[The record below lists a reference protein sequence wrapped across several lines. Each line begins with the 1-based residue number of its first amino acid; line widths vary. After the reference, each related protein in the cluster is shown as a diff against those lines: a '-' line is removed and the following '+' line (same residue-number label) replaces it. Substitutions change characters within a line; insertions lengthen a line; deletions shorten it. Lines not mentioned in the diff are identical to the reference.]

1 MAEKT
6 AWNFVDERKKN
17 NQSCFE
23 LSVMNPGYI
32 CGPMLTDTFCSSIE
46 PIKRL
51 MLKEIPLL
59 PDIMLPICDVRDVAK
74 AHILALKDATGAV
87 ASKRL
92 LIVNNTLSFKE
103 IALILEAEF
112 KSKGYTIPT
121 RVAPNFLLK
130 IYGYFDSTVG
140 FVVPILGKKPEF
152 DSTQYKKL
160 MSVELIDAKK
170 SIIDMAYSLIERGFI
185 IKK

>member
-1 MAEKT
+1 MAEKS
-6 AWNFVDERKKN
+6 AWDFINERKKN
-17 NQSCFE
+17 NQPCFE

-51 MLKEIPLL
+51 MLKEMPLL
-59 PDIMLPICDVRDVAK
+59 PDISLPICDVRDVAK
-74 AHILALKDATGAV
+74 AHVLALKDTSGVV

-92 LIVNNTLSFKE
+92 LIVSDTLVFKE

-112 KSKGYTIPT
+112 KSKGFVIPT

-130 IYGYFDSTVG
+130 IYGLFDSTVG
-140 FVVPILGKKPEF
+140 FVVPILGKRPAF
-152 DSTQYKKL
+152 DNSQFKKL
-160 MSVELIDAKK
+160 MNADLIDAKK

-185 IKK
+185 VKK